1 MLEWEGQPVL
11 DADSFVS
18 SVAYLNNQILKPPLS
33 TKLGQLLS
41 VSPIVVQNHVIKSHE
56 DENETILS
64 KRMNLFP
71 CSVDICSQF
80 VLKSRAQI
88 EVHSTVISPVA
99 RPPIYLI
106 VGYAHS
112 LNLTVAF
119 RSSVDI
125 ADVGAFLLSLFDES
139 NILKSPMQ
147 KMPISKRLIQ
157 LIEE

>member
-1 MLEWEGQPVL
+1 MLEREGQPVL

-41 VSPIVVQNHVIKSHE
+41 VSPIVVQNHVIKTHE
-56 DENETILS
+56 DENETTLS
-64 KRMNLFP
+64 KRMDLFP
-71 CSVDICSQF
+71 CSVNICFQF

-88 EVHSTVISPVA
+88 EVDPPIINSVA

-106 VGYAHS
+106 IGYSHRF
-112 LNLTVAF
+112 NLTVAF
-119 RSSVDI
+119 RSSVNK
-125 ADVGAFLLSLFDES
+125 ANVGFFLLSLFDES
-139 NILKSPMQ
+139 NILESLMQ
-147 KMPISKRLIQ
+147 KIPIRKRFIQ